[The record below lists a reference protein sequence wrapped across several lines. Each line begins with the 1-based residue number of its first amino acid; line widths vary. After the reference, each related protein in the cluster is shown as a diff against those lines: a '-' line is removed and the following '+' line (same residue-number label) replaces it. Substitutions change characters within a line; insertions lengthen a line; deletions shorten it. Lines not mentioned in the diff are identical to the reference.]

1 MKPYIKVV
9 DKSGKVTF
17 MHSDNDNSCSCI
29 IYGDSVKNFKVG
41 VTDREKREKE
51 FSFDCEQV
59 GEIIARAIS
68 PKTVD
73 FVRELFGEEDLCE
86 IIETREVY
94 FGYAGFDETMISSI
108 EKGEYGKEENNFFFR
123 LEEQSG
129 GEWSLSFVFF
139 GNEAVESD
147 LVEWPEFSR

>member
-9 DKSGKVTF
+9 DKSGKITF

-51 FSFDCEQV
+51 FSFDCEQI

-86 IIETREVY
+86 IIEACEAY
-94 FGYAGFDETMISSI
+94 FGYEGLDETIITDI
-108 EKGEYGKEENNFFFR
+108 ENGDYGDGQNVFFFR
-123 LEEQSG
+123 LKEQSDG
-129 GEWSLSFVFF
+129 KWVLSFVFS
-139 GNEAVESD
+139 GNEDVQSFP
-147 LVEWPEFSR
+147 VEWSEFSK